1 MLPYKSGRC
10 MLITKYGYRPGRAN
24 QEEREFHGGIDF
36 VGIDTF
42 QGKGNLIVAV
52 TSGKV
57 VRSRIVTLY
66 EDDDWKLGHYIVIQ
80 GDDGVAAYYCHLLKR
95 LVRVG
100 ARVKAGDVIGI
111 QGVSGDVDKPHLH
124 IEFRQNGARINA
136 ADYLNIKN
144 RRGVVCDLVPEE
156 IKESEEEV
164 PVRAVVFRRGE
175 KVTIIRGASYKDG
188 VKIPRNELQGV
199 FTIYRVAN
207 GCALLKEKWR
217 WIPLQHLKK
226 YEKA

>member
-1 MLPYKSGRC
+1 
-10 MLITKYGYRPGRAN
+10 MLITTYGYRPKKAN

-100 ARVKAGDVIGI
+100 AYVKAGTVIGI

-124 IEFRQNGARINA
+124 IEFRQKGARINA
-136 ADYLNIKN
+136 AEYLNIKN
-144 RRGVVCDLVPEE
+144 RRGVVCDLIPEE
-156 IKESEEEV
+156 TKEPDVTEPMHSV
-164 PVRAVVFRRGE
+164 TFRRGE
-175 KVTIIRGASYKDG
+175 KVTIVRGASYKDG
-188 VKIPRNELQGV
+188 VKIPYRERQGV
-199 FTIYRVAN
+199 FTIFRIVN

-217 WIPLQHLKK
+217 WIPLQHLKR
-226 YEKA
+226 A